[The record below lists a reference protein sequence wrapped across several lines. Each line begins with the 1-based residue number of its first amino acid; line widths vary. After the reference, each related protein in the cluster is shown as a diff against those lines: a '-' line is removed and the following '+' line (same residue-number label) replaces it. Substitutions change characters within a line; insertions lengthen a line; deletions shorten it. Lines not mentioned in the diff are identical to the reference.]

1 MKASFRISILLL
13 ILYVISTPLFAGET
27 GNKNRDRLSVGIK
40 LLESSNYSGSLQ
52 AFEES
57 LASCKQRGDRA
68 GTAKTQL
75 MLAQY
80 YIETGD
86 PDNAIKYAEAS
97 SAIFES
103 LNDKES
109 SFAAR
114 SILADALF
122 ARKRVREARLLTEKL
137 EKEMGRNFSQKTKA
151 GFYLVRGKILR
162 NQKKYEMAEK
172 NFEEVIRIGKSLKDN
187 YLEIVGL
194 SEKALLL
201 RNEKK
206 FDEAVAVCAQGQE
219 LASTGDRI
227 FLMALMMDTDGK
239 IKSDESKFNEA
250 KVSFLGAL
258 GLYKACSNIG
268 HEGDTMLEL
277 SHIYIKL
284 NNFDLTKEYSGR
296 AYETFKASGNSFGM
310 MQACK
315 TLLTCVYLTRN
326 KDDMKEFQEKVGYA
340 GKTSAYPSD
349 LGQAY
354 LDLGKT
360 SEYIS
365 TDFKTALSYFDKAYD
380 IFTKIN
386 DGYGKVEALMARGMV
401 LRSMDK
407 YDDAMSAYEEGIK
420 LRESLGNIERSDDY
434 EFFFLCSDGAFFRK
448 IGGIYIAKYD
458 YQKAIQSYQEAIRRN
473 SSKEQS
479 INRVLDQNELMKAAL
494 SAHEVELAWKTMN
507 NSLDDIAKLEEPETR
522 PIFYNILLLNTF
534 QASRKRNYREYKP
547 GSRSVKTSPAGLLL
561 QRVYNDAALRQ
572 KIEKAYEEWID
583 SATKKKDQRSECLAR
598 LFRGYFFVSINKY
611 SEAQDSYEKA
621 IEIATKNNLVD
632 MESNCYFF
640 LIDLLTIK
648 GNLKRASELMDEQIK
663 VLEKMDNTLTQIYC
677 YNHQGY
683 LMRSRGKY
691 EESLKNYGKALNI
704 IKKIDKRDMAA
715 DILLGRSRTYLAMKK
730 YSEAVRDLDEAL
742 KIAQK
747 GGDKLTIADCHT
759 EQGEVYA
766 KMGETKK
773 SDEYYKQ
780 AFREFLEL
788 GKMNELREVSLE
800 YGELL
805 EKEKRNHE
813 ALDLYVETLNEFLK
827 LWNNIPPALGT
838 VVVTHESPA
847 KKIFERVVNLL
858 IKSGRHDEALK
869 YIEMSKSADFVN
881 SFDVTKMK
889 IKDEKVKEML
899 ERAQQL
905 KRKMAAVQEE
915 LNAEENRKKKESL
928 TQILADTKQDFF
940 TAMNEIKTNNPD
952 FDQLLSVRGTDLA
965 ALQKVLPENVLLI
978 EYYPSNDI
986 LYIFVVTKESL
997 QIKNVIVTR
1006 QRLYDIVRE
1015 FRSSFTDPNDIEYG
1029 RKLQKNRDL
1038 LYSLLLEP
1046 IEKSID
1052 EKKEIII
1059 IPGGLLWYLPM
1070 EILGGDGKPSLV
1082 EKKRVSYIS
1091 SADILKL
1098 VSSKVKTSH
1107 KDAHLVAFGAPS
1119 GLNLQGTS
1127 KEVEKIGKIFTNS
1140 KIFTGDNASKKHLI
1154 KEAPVSG
1161 ILHIASHGSLDRND
1175 VNKSFIQFSKNDPK
1189 LYLGEIYGIPLK
1201 DSALVTLSSCQSGL
1215 GEDNPGREF
1224 ASLASAFTTAGASS
1238 VISSMWEVDDEAT
1251 SQLFTEFYK
1260 NLKEGKSRAESLQ
1273 LAKLKLMK
1281 NPKTSH
1287 PYFWGGFIL
1296 MGDWR

>member
-1 MKASFRISILLL
+1 MDKFFKLSAILLIIFL
-13 ILYVISTPLFAGET
+13 TSSLLFAGEA
-27 GNKNRDRLSVGIK
+27 GDKSRDRLSVGIK
-40 LLESSNYSGSLQ
+40 LLEGSNYPGSLQ
-52 AFEES
+52 AFQES
-57 LASCKQRGDRA
+57 LAYCKQKGDRT
-68 GTAKTQL
+68 GIAKTQYL
-75 MLAQY
+75 LAQY

-86 PDNAIKYAEAS
+86 PDNAIKNAEES
-97 SAIFES
+97 SAIFDS
-103 LNDKES
+103 QNDREG
-109 SFAAR
+109 SFASR
-114 SILADALF
+114 TILADALF

-151 GFYLVRGKILR
+151 GFFLVRGKILR
-162 NQKKYEMAEK
+162 NQKKFELAGK
-172 NFEEVIRIGKSLKDN
+172 NFDEVIRIGKALKDN
-187 YLEIVGL
+187 YPQILGL

-201 RNEKK
+201 RNQKK

-239 IKSDESKFNEA
+239 IKYDESKFNEA

-268 HEGDTMLEL
+268 HEGDTMIEL
-277 SHIYIKL
+277 SQIYIRL
-284 NNFDLTKEYSGR
+284 NSIDLSKEYSGK
-296 AYETFKASGNSFGM
+296 AYDTFKASNNSFGM

-315 TLLTCVYLTRN
+315 AFLNCVYLARS
-326 KDDMKEFQEKVGYA
+326 KDNLKEFQEKIGYA

-354 LDLGKT
+354 LDMGKT
-360 SEYIS
+360 SEYIG
-365 TDFKTALSYFDKAYD
+365 TDFKIALSYFDKAYD
-380 IFTKIN
+380 IFSKIN
-386 DGYGKVEALMARGMV
+386 DSYGKVEALMAKGMV
-401 LRSMDK
+401 LRTMDK
-407 YDDAMSAYEEGIK
+407 YDDAMSAFREGIK
-420 LRESLGNIERSDDY
+420 LRESLGNLERSDDY
-434 EFFFLCSDGAFFRK
+434 EIFVLCSDGAFFRQ
-448 IGGIYIAKYD
+448 IGFIHISQYNYAR
-458 YQKAIQSYQEAIRRN
+458 AIESFQEAIRRN

-479 INRVLDQNELMKAAL
+479 LNRVMDQNELMKAAL
-494 SAHEVELAWKTMN
+494 SAHEIDLAWKTMN
-507 NSLDDIAKLEEPETR
+507 DNLDDIANLEEPDAR

-547 GSRSVKTSPAGLLL
+547 GSRSVRTSPAGMLL
-561 QRVYNDAALRQ
+561 QRVYNDPSLRQ

-663 VLEKMDNTLTQIYC
+663 ILEKMDNTLTQIYC
-677 YNHQGY
+677 YSHQGY
-683 LMRSRGKY
+683 LRRSQGQF
-691 EESLKNYGKALNI
+691 EESLNNYGKALNI

-715 DILLGRSRTYLAMKK
+715 DILLGRSRTYMAMKK
-730 YSEAVRDLDEAL
+730 YSEAVKDLDEAL
-742 KIAQK
+742 KIVQK

-759 EQGEVYA
+759 ELGDIYA
-766 KMGETKK
+766 KMGESGK

-788 GKMNELREVSLE
+788 GRMNELRDVALE

-813 ALDLYVETLNEFLK
+813 ALELYVETLNEFLK

-838 VVVTHESPA
+838 VIVTHESPA
-847 KKIFERVVNLL
+847 KKIFDRVVNLL
-858 IKSGRHDEALK
+858 IKTGRHDEALK
-869 YIEMSKSADFVN
+869 YIEMSKSADFAN
-881 SFDVTKMK
+881 SFDVTKMQ

-915 LNAEENRKKKESL
+915 INAEENKKKKESL
-928 TQILADTKQDFF
+928 TKILADTKEDFF
-940 TAMNEIKTNNPD
+940 TAMNEIKAQNPD

-965 ALQKVLPENVLLI
+965 ALQKVLPEDVLLL
-978 EYYPSNDI
+978 EFYPSNDI

-997 QIKNVIVTR
+997 QIKNVIVSR
-1006 QRLYDIVRE
+1006 QRLYDLVRE

-1070 EILGGDGKPSLV
+1070 EILGADGKPSLV
-1082 EKKRVSYIS
+1082 ERKQVSYIS
-1091 SADILKL
+1091 SADILRL
-1098 VSSKVKTSH
+1098 VSSKRKILD
-1107 KDAHLVAFGAPS
+1107 KDAHLSAFGGPS
-1119 GLNLQGTS
+1119 GLDLTGTS
-1127 KEVEKIGKIFTNS
+1127 KEVEEIGKIYPGS
-1140 KIFTGDNASKKHLI
+1140 KIFMGDNASKKNLI
-1154 KEAPVSG
+1154 REAPLSG

-1175 VNKSFIQFSKNDPK
+1175 VNKSFIQFAKDDPK
-1189 LYLGEIYGIPLK
+1189 LYLGEIYGIPIR
-1201 DSALVTLSSCQSGL
+1201 DSALVTLSSCESGL

-1238 VISSMWEVDDEAT
+1238 VISSMWEVDDQAT
-1251 SQLFTEFYK
+1251 CKLFEEFYK
-1260 NLKEGKSRAESLQ
+1260 NLREGKTRAESLR

-1281 NPKTSH
+1281 DPKTAH

>member
-1 MKASFRISILLL
+1 MNSSFRISALLL
-13 ILYVISTPLFAGET
+13 ILFVISTPLYAAET
-27 GNKNRDRLSVGIK
+27 GGKSQDRLSVGMK
-40 LLESSNYSGSLQ
+40 LLENSNYSGSLQ
-52 AFEES
+52 AFQES

-80 YIETGD
+80 YIETLD
-86 PDNAIKYAEAS
+86 PDNAIKNAGES
-97 SAIFES
+97 SVTFDS

-122 ARKRVREARLLTEKL
+122 ERKRIREARLLTEKL
-137 EKEMGRNFSQKTKA
+137 EKEMGRDFSQKTRA
-151 GFYLVRGKILR
+151 GFYLVRGKIFR
-162 NQKKYEMAEK
+162 TQKKYEMAEK
-172 NFEEVIRIGKSLKDN
+172 NYEEVIRIGKTLNDN
-187 YLEIVGL
+187 YLQILGL
-194 SEKALLL
+194 NEKALLL
-201 RNEKK
+201 RNQKK
-206 FDEAVAVCAQGQE
+206 YDEALAVCAQGQE
-219 LASTGDRI
+219 LASAGDRI

-239 IKSDESKFNEA
+239 IKFEDSKFNEA

-268 HEGDTMLEL
+268 NEGQTMLEL
-277 SHIYIKL
+277 SWIYYKL
-284 NNFDLTKEYSGR
+284 NSIDLLKEYSGK

-310 MQACK
+310 MEACK
-315 TLLTCVYLTRN
+315 SLLTCVYLSRS
-326 KDDMKEFQEKVGYA
+326 KDDMKEFQEKIGYA
-340 GKTSAYPSD
+340 GKTSSYPPD
-349 LGQAY
+349 LEQAY
-354 LDLGKT
+354 LDMGKT
-360 SEYIS
+360 GEYIGN
-365 TDFKTALSYFDKAYD
+365 DLKTALSYYDKAYD
-380 IFTKIN
+380 ISVKNN
-386 DGYGKVEALMARGMV
+386 DIYGKVEALMARGMV
-401 LRSMDK
+401 LRRMEK

-420 LRESLGNIERSDDY
+420 LRELIGKIERYDDY
-434 EFFFLCSDGAFFRK
+434 EFFFLCSDGTFFRK
-448 IGGIYIAKYD
+448 IGEIFISRYN
-458 YQKAIQSYQEAIRRN
+458 YQKAIESFQEATRRH
-473 SSKEQS
+473 SADDQRL
-479 INRVLDQNELMKAAL
+479 NRVMDQNDLMRAAL
-494 SAHEVELAWKTMN
+494 SAHEVDLAWKTMN
-507 NSLDDIAKLEEPETR
+507 NNLDDIANIEEPEAR

-547 GSRSVKTSPAGLLL
+547 GSRSVRTSPAGLLL
-561 QRVYNDAALRQ
+561 QRVYNDPSLRQ

-583 SATKKKDQRSECLAR
+583 NATKKKDQRSECLAR
-598 LFRGYFFVSINKY
+598 LFRGYFFISINKY

-621 IEIATKNNLVD
+621 IEIATKNNLTD
-632 MESNCYFF
+632 MEYTSYFF

-648 GNLKRASELMDEQIK
+648 GNLKRASEIMDEQIK
-663 VLEKMDNTLTQIYC
+663 VVSKIDSEMSLVQCLNY
-677 YNHQGY
+677 QGF
-683 LMRSRGKY
+683 LRRSQGQN
-691 EESLKNYGKALNI
+691 EESMKNYNKSLEIA
-704 IKKIDKRDMAA
+704 KKLDNNNLRAESLVA
-715 DILLGRSRTYLAMKK
+715 RSRTWLAMKK
-730 YSEAVRDLDEAL
+730 YREAVQDLDEAS
-742 KIAQK
+742 KIVET
-747 GGDKLTIADCHT
+747 GGDRFTAAECHT
-759 EQGEVYA
+759 GLGEVYA
-766 KMGETKK
+766 KIGESKK

-788 GKMNELREVSLE
+788 GRMNELRDVALE

-805 EKEKRNHE
+805 ENEKRNHE
-813 ALDLYVETLNEFLK
+813 ALNLYVETLNEFLK
-827 LWNNIPPALGT
+827 VWNNIPPALGT

-847 KKIFERVVNLL
+847 KKIFDRVVNLL
-858 IKSGRHDEALK
+858 IKTGRHDEALK
-869 YIEMSKSADFVN
+869 YIEMSKSADFAN
-881 SFDVTKMK
+881 SFDVAKMQ

-1006 QRLYDIVRE
+1006 QRLYDLVRD

-1038 LYSLLLEP
+1038 LYTLLLEP
-1046 IEKSID
+1046 IEKNID

-1070 EILGGDGKPSLV
+1070 EILGADGKPSLI
-1082 EKKRVSYIS
+1082 EKKQVSYIS

-1098 VSSKVKTSH
+1098 VSSKARISH

-1119 GLNLQGTS
+1119 GLNLKGTS
-1127 KEVEKIGKIFTNS
+1127 KEVGEIGKIFSNS
-1140 KIFTGDNASKKHLI
+1140 KVFMGDNASKKQLF

-1175 VNKSFIQFSKNDPK
+1175 VNKSFIQFAKDDPK
-1189 LYLGEIYGIPLK
+1189 LYLGEIYGIPIK

>member
-1 MKASFRISILLL
+1 MKNLYKIFALLL
-13 ILYVISTPLFAGET
+13 IFLAAPAPLFAGEA
-27 GNKNRDRLSVGIK
+27 GDKSRDRLSVGVK

-57 LASCKQRGDRA
+57 LTSCKQRGDRA

-80 YIETGD
+80 YIETLD
-86 PDNAIKYAEAS
+86 PDNAIKNAGES
-97 SAIFES
+97 STTFDS

-114 SILADALF
+114 SILADVLF
-122 ARKRVREARLLTEKL
+122 ERKRIREARLLTEKL
-137 EKEMGRNFSQKTKA
+137 EKEMGRDFSQKTRA

-162 NQKKYEMAEK
+162 NQKKFELAGK
-172 NFEEVIRIGKSLKDN
+172 NFEEVIRIGKSLNNN
-187 YLEIVGL
+187 YIQILGL

-201 RNEKK
+201 RNQKK

-239 IKSDESKFNEA
+239 IKYDDSKFNEA

-268 HEGDTMLEL
+268 HEGNTMLEL
-277 SHIYIKL
+277 SQIYIRL
-284 NNFDLTKEYSGR
+284 NSIDLSKDYSGK
-296 AYETFKASGNSFGM
+296 AFDIFKASGNSFGM

-315 TLLTCVYLTRN
+315 AFLICVYLSRS
-326 KDDMKEFQEKVGYA
+326 KDNVKEFQEKAGYA
-340 GKTSAYPSD
+340 GKTSAYPPD
-349 LGQAY
+349 PGQAY
-354 LDLGKT
+354 LDMGKT
-360 SEYIS
+360 SEYID
-365 TDFKTALSYFDKAYD
+365 TDFKTALSYYDKAYD
-380 IFTKIN
+380 IFSKIN
-386 DGYGKVEALMARGMV
+386 DDYGKVQALMARGMV

-407 YDDAMSAYEEGIK
+407 YEDAMSAFKEGIK
-420 LRESLGNIERSDDY
+420 LRESLGSPERSDDY
-434 EFFFLCSDGAFFRK
+434 EFFLLCSDGAFFRQ
-448 IGGIYIAKYD
+448 IGFIYISQYNYA
-458 YQKAIQSYQEAIRRN
+458 KAIESFQEAVRRN
-473 SSKEQS
+473 SSNEQR
-479 INRVLDQNELMKAAL
+479 INRVMDQNELVKAAL
-494 SAHEVELAWKTMN
+494 SAHEVDLAWKTMN
-507 NSLDDIAKLEEPETR
+507 NSLDDIANLEEPEAR

-534 QASRKRNYREYKP
+534 QASRKRNYREYEP

-561 QRVYNDAALRQ
+561 QKVYDDPVLRQ

-583 SATKKKDQRSECLAR
+583 SATKKKDQRNECLAR

-621 IEIATKNNLVD
+621 IEIATKNNVTD
-632 MESNCYFF
+632 MEYNSYFF

-648 GNLKRASELMDEQIK
+648 GNLKRASEIMDEQIK
-663 VLEKMDNTLTQIYC
+663 VVEKMDNTLSLVYC
-677 YNHQGY
+677 YSHQGY
-683 LMRSRGKY
+683 LRRSQGQN
-691 EESLKNYGKALNI
+691 EESLKNYNKALELM
-704 IKKIDKRDMAA
+704 KKIDNSGLMAET
-715 DILLGRSRTYLAMKK
+715 LLRRSRTFSLMKNYK
-730 YSEAVRDLDEAL
+730 AAVRDLDEAL
-742 KIAQK
+742 KILQTT
-747 GGDKLTIADCHT
+747 GDKMSIADCHT
-759 EQGEVYA
+759 ELGDNYA
-766 KMGETKK
+766 KMGESKK

-780 AFREFLEL
+780 AFREFQEL
-788 GKMNELREVSLE
+788 GRMNELRDVALE

-805 EKEKRNHE
+805 ENEKRNHE
-813 ALDLYVETLNEFLK
+813 ALELYVETLNEFLK

-838 VVVTHESPA
+838 VIVTQESPA
-847 KKIFERVVNLL
+847 KQIFDRVVNLL
-858 IKSGRHDEALK
+858 IKTGRHDEALK

-881 SFDVTKMK
+881 SFDVTKMQ

-1006 QRLYDIVRE
+1006 QRLYDLIRD

-1046 IEKSID
+1046 IEKNID
-1052 EKKEIII
+1052 EKKEIVI

-1070 EILGGDGKPSLV
+1070 EILGGDGKPSLI
-1082 EKKRVSYIS
+1082 EKKQVSYIS

-1098 VSSKVKTSH
+1098 VSSKARISH

-1119 GLNLQGTS
+1119 GLNLKGTS
-1127 KEVEKIGKIFTNS
+1127 KEVEEIGKIFSNS
-1140 KIFTGDNASKKHLI
+1140 KIFTGDNASKKQLNR
-1154 KEAPVSG
+1154 EAPVSG

-1175 VNKSFIQFSKNDPK
+1175 VNKSFIQFAKDDPK